1 MRVVDLVLGAAAHA
15 VVGAMTRRRRAGAG
29 DEDDARGDAAVRRE
43 REQRLAERSG
53 RTRAERALR
62 AAKLEL
68 EAMRATVKSVSG
80 NAREGGGDASGASAV
95 YAMKPCG
102 TFASVFNRRNGTP
115 RQPSL
120 VPLARGRV
128 TLDRRVPSS
137 ALEGLEEFTHC
148 WLVYVFHENTDLATA
163 LEEDGKTGAADGRK
177 STVRGKIRVPRL
189 NGEKRGCLATRTP
202 HRPCPI
208 GLSLVEIVR
217 VGDRTLDVAGADL
230 VDGTP
235 VLDLKPYVPYSDCIE
250 AARAP
255 EWVGN
260 NLTDGDGPLAVDEV
274 KFTEEG
280 AAAVRAAWLRRQKS
294 SLYYSADEFIAFVVQ
309 ALGRDIRSYHQRLNE
324 EASKDV
330 DWRVSLDGV
339 VIVYR
344 QLKNSV
350 QVRGVADAL

>member
-15 VVGAMTRRRRAGAG
+15 VVRAMTRRRRASAG

-80 NAREGGGDASGASAV
+80 DAREGGGDASGASAA

-148 WLVYVFHENTDLATA
+148 WL
-163 LEEDGKTGAADGRK
+163 
-177 STVRGKIRVPRL
+177 
-189 NGEKRGCLATRTP
+189 
-202 HRPCPI
+202 
-208 GLSLVEIVR
+208 SLIH
-217 VGDRTLDVAGADL
+217 
-230 VDGTP
+230 
-235 VLDLKPYVPYSDCIE
+235 I
-250 AARAP
+250 
-255 EWVGN
+255 
-260 NLTDGDGPLAVDEV
+260 
-274 KFTEEG
+274 
-280 AAAVRAAWLRRQKS
+280 
-294 SLYYSADEFIAFVVQ
+294 
-309 ALGRDIRSYHQRLNE
+309 
-324 EASKDV
+324 
-330 DWRVSLDGV
+330 
-339 VIVYR
+339 
-344 QLKNSV
+344 
-350 QVRGVADAL
+350 